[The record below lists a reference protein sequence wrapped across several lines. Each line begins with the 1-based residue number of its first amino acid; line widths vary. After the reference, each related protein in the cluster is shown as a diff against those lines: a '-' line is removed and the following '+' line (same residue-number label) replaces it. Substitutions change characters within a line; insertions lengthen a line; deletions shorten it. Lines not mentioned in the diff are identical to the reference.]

1 MIIWN
6 DHLSNRKDKEN
17 SFFYKFL
24 KFYLLL
30 AMLGV
35 CGSVGFSLGADNGG
49 GGGAAHCGGLSRRRA
64 QALGH
69 ADFNSCSSCRPLDL
83 EHRFSSCGTRA

>member
-1 MIIWN
+1 MILKI
-6 DHLSNRKDKEN
+6 
-17 SFFYKFL
+17 FL

-49 GGGAAHCGGLSRRRA
+49 GGGAAHCGGLSHRRA
-64 QALGH
+64 QALGR